1 MNNTMKNEMT
11 FRYALSVLEEQFDS
25 TYRGISTVKEMTTD
39 LMSAISFEGENPET
53 VYHRFETKVGP
64 NTIVKEDQVIALAQ
78 HYVWTFLMNYTLKEL
93 QQRVNNLIEQQ
104 GEDAHCAAWIYTKD
118 DCYVRDLD
126 GELNYDLNVD
136 EPEVVERI
144 FNDVG
149 NIDYIYQVIQECV
162 DESTEEQYMEYQ
174 QELSAS

>member
-1 MNNTMKNEMT
+1 
-11 FRYALSVLEEQFDS
+11 
-25 TYRGISTVKEMTTD
+25 
-39 LMSAISFEGENPET
+39 
-53 VYHRFETKVGP
+53 
-64 NTIVKEDQVIALAQ
+64 
-78 HYVWTFLMNYTLKEL
+78 MNYTLKEL

-104 GEDAHCAAWIYTKD
+104 GEDAHCAAWIYTKE

-126 GELNYDLNVD
+126 GEINYDLNVD

-162 DESTEEQYMEYQ
+162 DETTEEQYMQQQ
-174 QELSAS
+174 QELAEVE